1 MKYIKNTTI
10 LVTGADGFIGS
21 HLVENLVKNNLKVR
35 AFVYYNSWNNLGW
48 LNDLDQNI
56 LNEIEIFH
64 GDIRDQTRVFEAVKG
79 CEYIFHL
86 SSLIG
91 IPYSYIAPDSYIDT
105 NVKGTLN
112 ILNACKKSDV
122 FVKLMHTS
130 TSEVY
135 GTAQKI
141 PIDENHPLVGQSPY
155 SASKIAADKLV
166 ESYNLSFGLPVIT
179 ARPFNTYGPRQTARA
194 VIPTIIFQ
202 LLTNKKN
209 INLGSLAPTRDFN
222 YVKDTIEA
230 MITLAFSKNLDGE
243 VFNIG
248 TGKETS
254 IYELVKILMD
264 ITGNKVEIENDNKRH
279 RPAKSEVQRLIADT
293 KKIEHATGWKPNFI
307 LKQGLNH
314 TVNWAKENLHL
325 FDENQYF
332 I

>member
-1 MKYIKNTTI
+1 M
-10 LVTGADGFIGS
+10 TGADGFIGS
-21 HLVENLVKNNLKVR
+21 HLVEDLVQNNLKVR

-48 LNDLDQNI
+48 LNNLDQNI

-112 ILNACKKSDV
+112 ILNACKKSDA
-122 FVKLMHTS
+122 FINLMHTS

-141 PIDENHPLVGQSPY
+141 PIDEKHPLVGQSPY

-166 ESYNLSFGLPVIT
+166 ESYNLSFGLPVVT

-202 LLTNKKN
+202 LLTDKKN
-209 INLGSLAPTRDFN
+209 INLGNLAPTRDFN
-222 YVKDTIEA
+222 YVKDTIKA

-248 TGKETS
+248 TGKEIS

-264 ITGNKVEIENDNKRH
+264 ITGNKVEIENENKRY

-293 KKIEHATGWKPNFI
+293 KKIEHATGWKSNFT
-307 LKQGLNH
+307 LKEGLNH
-314 TVNWAKENLHL
+314 TVNWARENLHL
-325 FDENQYF
+325 FDKKQYF